1 MHEDNIIAG
10 KLFTLEKDFKF
21 DSAHLLEGHPG
32 KCANLHGHTWS
43 GKVICKG
50 PANLLKEGMLVDF
63 GDIKAVI
70 AHLDHVNLNIELRLD
85 RPTAEVIAAWILDKV
100 PYAVE
105 VHLNESPGSKVI
117 VTHDSRSEQVPDDH
131 GM

>member
-1 MHEDNIIAG
+1 MHEDNVIAG

-32 KCANLHGHTWS
+32 KCANLHGHTWT

-50 PANLLKEGMLVDF
+50 PANLLKDGMLVDF
-63 GDIKAVI
+63 GDIKKALER
-70 AHLDHVNLNIELRLD
+70 LDHSYLNKSLEIT
-85 RPTAEVIAAWILDKV
+85 RPTAEVIGAWILDNV

-117 VTHDSRSEQVPDDH
+117 VTHDTREAPQI
-131 GM
+131 